1 MTANQLIALLFPVAG
16 GATAI
21 GAGLLAKWIWVDR
34 PRRREAQ
41 LARGE
46 GRFHVYTVEE
56 ERALIGK
63 LNEADHLIREARS
76 VIQRRPAP

>member
-1 MTANQLIALLFPVAG
+1 MTTNQLIAMLFPVGAAVTMIG
-16 GATAI
+16 G
-21 GAGLLAKWIWVDR
+21 GLLAKWIWVDR

-41 LARGE
+41 QLPKE

-56 ERALIGK
+56 ELTLIGK

-76 VIQRRPAP
+76 VIQRTPSP